1 MIVKLTYSA
10 ELEEVPSEVSK
21 IVDSTVEEI
30 EELAKD
36 LRVAQESL
44 SQRKEPDVKSA
55 LAKLKFAMSSL
66 EKLNIKMK
74 DCDSILT
81 GYLGVVEK
89 QAEEKKTTET
99 AKVTEVE
106 SKKEEKQSSK
116 KKAG

>member
-10 ELEEVPSEVSK
+10 ELEEVPNEVSK
-21 IVDSTVEEI
+21 IVDGTVEEI
-30 EELAKD
+30 EELARD

-44 SQRKEPDVKSA
+44 SHRKEPDVKSA

-66 EKLNIKMK
+66 EKLNAKMK

-89 QAEEKKTTET
+89 QAEEKKPTET
-99 AKVTEVE
+99 TKVAEVE
-106 SKKEEKQSSK
+106 SKQQKQTAK